1 MKILVADEVAERE
14 AHQALK
20 GMNVQL
26 IPMPYGDIW
35 LRDTAPIFLRS
46 RSSGQTLGAASF
58 LFNGWGEKYVME
70 GDDQVSLKLAEYLNL
85 PTQRVDLVFE
95 GGSIDVDGLGTAL
108 TTRQCLL
115 NPNRNPSLT
124 AQEIE
129 ARVCESLGL
138 RKLLWLEDG
147 LLNDH
152 TDGHIDNVAR
162 FVGPGHVVC
171 MAPSGAEDPNQEVY
185 EKIFSDLS
193 AMTDANGRALKVTS
207 IASPGLVRDDDGRII
222 PASHMNFYIGNDV
235 VVVPIYGTTYDD
247 LAVSQLADC
256 FPNRKTVGVSAKAIL
271 TGGGSFHCITQQEP
285 L

>member
-1 MKILVADEVAERE
+1 
-14 AHQALK
+14 
-20 GMNVQL
+20 
-26 IPMPYGDIW
+26 
-35 LRDTAPIFLRS
+35 
-46 RSSGQTLGAASF
+46 
-58 LFNGWGEKYVME
+58 
-70 GDDQVSLKLAEYLNL
+70 
-85 PTQRVDLVFE
+85 
-95 GGSIDVDGLGTAL
+95 
-108 TTRQCLL
+108 
-115 NPNRNPSLT
+115 
-124 AQEIE
+124 
-129 ARVCESLGL
+129 
-138 RKLLWLEDG
+138 
-147 LLNDH
+147 
-152 TDGHIDNVAR
+152 
-162 FVGPGHVVC
+162 